1 MVHVQLLEECGAHKI
16 QPVHHTAPDCTQTP
30 LCLSLGGD
38 VGTRGSRNRAASR
51 VVVGLHYL
59 ISLLA
64 SLSRAVPPFALRSL
78 SLKQSQALS

>member
-16 QPVHHTAPDCTQTP
+16 QPVHHVAPDYTQTP

-38 VGTRGSRNRAASR
+38 VGTQGLRNRAAFR

-64 SLSRAVPPFALRSL
+64 SLSRAISPFALRSL
-78 SLKQSQALS
+78 SLKLSQVPS